1 MKKAIVGKIYERFL
15 IDNTCTAE
23 SVETRMSEFG
33 IKLYD
38 CKIYLFNLGDVHCFS
53 DHCHKLLFLLS
64 VPGLGLAQ
72 AMPFSI
78 IRGES
83 SRLLGSEYQGMFTL
97 GLFTIFSVKL

>member
-1 MKKAIVGKIYERFL
+1 MNLELNCMIVRYIYSTSETFTVSAIIV
-15 IDNTCTAE
+15 N
-23 SVETRMSEFG
+23 
-33 IKLYD
+33 
-38 CKIYLFNLGDVHCFS
+38 
-53 DHCHKLLFLLS
+53 KLLFLLS

-97 GLFTIFSVKL
+97 GLFTILSVKL